1 MKKKFEQSALDHDP
15 QRRQLLKIAGGLVL
29 SSVIPASFA
38 RAQTSG
44 TIKIGYVNPTTGPL
58 AVFGE
63 PDAFTLEQVR
73 KAVSKGLSVGGKKYA
88 VEIITKDSQSDPNR
102 AADVASEL
110 ILKDKVNLVLACATP
125 ETTNPVADQCEL
137 NGVPCITTIAP
148 WQPYFFGRGGDP
160 KKGFDWTYHFFF
172 GADQL
177 AGVYT
182 SIWAKVRTNKTVGAL
197 WPNDTDGNAFAQI
210 FPPVMKER
218 GFKIIDRGRFQLPV
232 DDFSAQIAEFKRNNV
247 EIVTGVLPP
256 PDFASFW
263 TQAGQQ
269 GFKPKMTSM
278 GKATP
283 FPAAIAAIGPRAQN
297 LSNEIW
303 WSPAHPFRSSM
314 TGQSS
319 LALASAYS
327 ASTGRP
333 WTMPLGFKHSLFEV
347 ALDALKRAGSLDPG
361 DIRNAVKSTNLQT
374 IVGPINFA
382 KGPVPNVAVTP
393 LVGGQWQKVG
403 DKLDLVIIENAQAPN
418 IGIQALAQLL
428 K

>member
-1 MKKKFEQSALDHDP
+1 M
-15 QRRQLLKIAGGLVL
+15 
-29 SSVIPASFA
+29 
-38 RAQTSG
+38 
-44 TIKIGYVNPTTGPL
+44 
-58 AVFGE
+58 
-63 PDAFTLEQVR
+63 
-73 KAVSKGLSVGGKKYA
+73 
-88 VEIITKDSQSDPNR
+88 
-102 AADVASEL
+102 
-110 ILKDKVNLVLACATP
+110 
-125 ETTNPVADQCEL
+125 
-137 NGVPCITTIAP
+137 
-148 WQPYFFGRGGDP
+148 
-160 KKGFDWTYHFFF
+160 
-172 GADQL
+172 

-182 SIWAKVRTNKTVGAL
+182 GIWDKVRTNKTVGAL

-210 FPPVMKER
+210 FPPVFKER
-218 GFKIIDRGRFQLPV
+218 GFKLVDRGRFQLPV

-247 EIVTGVLPP
+247 EILTGVLPP

-263 TQAGQQ
+263 TQASQQ
-269 GFKPKMTSM
+269 GFKPKMVSM

-283 FPAAIAAIGPRAQN
+283 FAAAIAAIGPRARN

-327 ASTGRP
+327 AATGRP
-333 WTMPLGFKHSLFEV
+333 WTMPLGFKHSLFEI

-361 DIRNAVKSTNLQT
+361 NIRNAVKSTNLQT
-374 IVGPINFA
+374 IVGPINFG
-382 KGPVPNVAVTP
+382 KGPVPNLAITP